1 MSNDEVFSD
10 VDVRIGYS
18 LSGLIDRGV
27 DVRILS
33 ALRRVVDREVGVLED
48 IIASQPSLKSADGAR
63 EVATELA
70 GELGQLR
77 GALHERTLN
86 KFLGN

>member
-1 MSNDEVFSD
+1 
-10 VDVRIGYS
+10 
-18 LSGLIDRGV
+18 
-27 DVRILS
+27 
-33 ALRRVVDREVGVLED
+33 VDREVGVLED

-77 GALHERTLN
+77 AALHERALN